1 MQEIISYE
9 EILNRLNSKKY
20 EPYYPPA
27 NKRSF
32 WDNIPGEQKA
42 KLIAQGEEAQN
53 QAIPQL
59 SLKDYMKFFR
69 EGDRISYETPFFK
82 RRHLLIDLTLAE
94 CAEYQG
100 RFLDD
105 IAEVIWQ
112 ILSEPVWVLPA
123 HQGLIDY
130 PLPGP
135 EEWKVALFSAE
146 TARILTEVLQLLQ
159 PELEKELLPLVS
171 RIKYEVNHRVLEVCE
186 EKTFWWYDGRNNWS
200 VWCCYS
206 INSAAITLWQNE
218 PERLAKFLAKHIVP
232 IKKLYDNYP
241 DDGGCDEGASY
252 WMVAVGMLLNG
263 LDILQHRLGG
273 FETWLAEP
281 KMKKMVEF
289 IPRVNLCG
297 KWFMGFS
304 DAESFFP
311 KFPRG
316 LFLKYAAMV
325 NSTAAA
331 QLALGLPPDREDA
344 PGNRN
349 LGGFLETISTLTA
362 DFSSRG
368 SFKRNAVD
376 FWEDLQIWIARQ
388 NPENAE
394 KGMICTLKGGH
405 NRQSHNHL
413 DLGHFSLWCNN
424 IPVIVDVGRGI
435 YDKTCFSNKRYT
447 LWNLNSSGHNSASFD
462 NRDQGIGAEY
472 KAFMSVDGNTVDCDL
487 TQAFEAD
494 NGIRH
499 YSRKVDAQWENNKI
513 VISEKAE
520 FEGRKNLTINFY
532 TPVAPE
538 KISANKIRLGDIE
551 LSCSG
556 IDIIHAEKS
565 EKLDAKLT
573 SLWGALWEIKLEKT
587 AENNAEWI
595 IEFAAAK

>member
-1 MQEIISYE
+1 MVLSE
-9 EILNRLNSKKY
+9 LNF
-20 EPYYPPA
+20 P
-27 NKRSF
+27 
-32 WDNIPGEQKA
+32 
-42 KLIAQGEEAQN
+42 LIAV
-53 QAIPQL
+53 
-59 SLKDYMKFFR
+59 F
-69 EGDRISYETPFFK
+69 
-82 RRHLLIDLTLAE
+82 
-94 CAEYQG
+94 
-100 RFLDD
+100 
-105 IAEVIWQ
+105 
-112 ILSEPVWVLPA
+112 
-123 HQGLIDY
+123 
-130 PLPGP
+130 
-135 EEWKVALFSAE
+135 FSAE
-146 TARILTEVLQLLQ
+146 TARILTEVLPFLQ
-159 PELEKELLPLVS
+159 PELEKEFLPLVN

-186 EKTFWWYDGRNNWS
+186 KETFGWYEGRNNWS

-206 INSAAITLWQNE
+206 VNSAAITLWDDE
-218 PERLAKFLAKHIVP
+218 PERLAAFLAKHIVP
-232 IKKLYDNYP
+232 MKSLYDKYP
-241 DDGGCDEGASY
+241 QDGGCDEGASY

-263 LDILQHRLGG
+263 LDILQYRLGG
-273 FETWLAEP
+273 FEAWLAEP
-281 KMKKMVEF
+281 KLKRMVEF

-297 KWFMGFS
+297 KWFMGYS

-311 KFPRG
+311 AFPRG
-316 LFLKYAAMV
+316 LFLKYASMV
-325 NSTAAA
+325 KSTTAA
-331 QLALGLPPDREDA
+331 QLAVELPENTTDA
-344 PGNRN
+344 AGNRN
-349 LGGFLETISTLTA
+349 LSFLDKTA
-362 DFSSRG
+362 ELAADLSPRG
-368 SFKRNAVD
+368 DFKRNAVD

-394 KGMICTLKGGH
+394 NGMICTLKGGH

-447 LWNLNSSGHNSASFD
+447 LWNLNSTGHNAAFFD
-462 NRDQGIGAEY
+462 GRNHGAGPEY
-472 KAFMSVDGNTVDCDL
+472 KAFMSTVGNTVDCDL

-573 SLWGALWEIKLEKT
+573 GLWGALWEIKLEKT

-595 IEFAAAK
+595 IEFTAVK